1 MPALDPHLVGSDR
14 VREVFARVHAGDDSV
29 ADLFAPDAVLL
40 YGSDGRLEGRQ
51 AIRAFYA
58 RTIETIHPRP
68 HVDQVFEAPPRYVA
82 VVDVPTSRGR
92 QHAVDLFEL
101 GDEGI
106 VSLEIH
112 ARTADE
118 PG

>member
-1 MPALDPHLVGSDR
+1 
-14 VREVFARVHAGDDSV
+14 
-29 ADLFAPDAVLL
+29 
-40 YGSDGRLEGRQ
+40 
-51 AIRAFYA
+51 
-58 RTIETIHPRP
+58 
-68 HVDQVFEAPPRYVA
+68 VA